1 MTTWGMNG
9 GSTFNGLRASLSD
22 GTSTLFGFEFCY
34 PTITDIPADI
44 VGVAIG

>member
-9 GSTFNGLRASLSD
+9 GSTFNALRASLSD
-22 GTSTLFGFEFCY
+22 GTSTLFGFEFGI
-34 PTITDIPADI
+34 PTITDIPSDI